1 MLESTDDT
9 STTGGYCGQIRAGR
23 WFLSASLL
31 ISGRCIWLV
40 VWKIFSHSVGNN
52 HPNWLIFFRGVETTN
67 QISIQRNF
75 TPGWDIPSYLAVQ
88 CTSKWDDRVETHV
101 FPFVPIYIVF
111 VLCHDFF
118 FRFTTCRNQIPSSLV
133 GGSIAMLTWI
143 DGGCLYRT
151 RPPRYLSWDIT
162 GWILWF
168 MVSRTSLHGVYL

>member
-40 VWKIFSHSVGNN
+40 VWNIFSHSVGNN

-118 FRFTTCRNQIPSSLV
+118 LPIYNMPQSNTFITCWWFYSHANV
-133 GGSIAMLTWI
+133 NWWWVSIQDEAPKILK
-143 DGGCLYRT
+143 L
-151 RPPRYLSWDIT
+151 RYNWLNSMVYGIT
-162 GWILWF
+162 N
-168 MVSRTSLHGVYL
+168 